1 MKLFNSHNLRLG
13 PGEEL
18 DLFLNGKLRIIQ
30 SKNGYRF
37 SVDAV
42 LLADFATVRKGDVV
56 VDLGTGCGVILLILL
71 LKKEISYA
79 VGIEIQKPLACQAYR
94 NAILNGFQDKMYVIV
109 GDVKRIP
116 LVQGFADVVVCNPPY
131 RKRGSGKINPDP
143 CKAIARHELLIS
155 LDEIILSAKSILK
168 KKGRL
173 AMIYPAERM
182 AEVIAKLKKYDFEPK
197 RIQIAYPELSSR
209 ATLFM
214 IEAYLNARPGL
225 IIEPPIIDQNSRIID
240 NRLTYGNI

>member
-1 MKLFNSHNLRLG
+1 MKLFNSHNPKLR
-13 PGEEL
+13 PEEEL
-18 DLFLNGKLRIIQ
+18 DLFLDGRLRIIQ
-30 SKNGYRF
+30 SKHGYRF

-42 LLADFATVRKGDVV
+42 LLADFVTVRKGDVV

-71 LKKEISYA
+71 LKKEISCA
-79 VGIEIQKPLACQAYR
+79 IGIEIQKLLACQAHR
-94 NAILNGFQDKMYVIV
+94 NAILNGFQNKMHIII
-109 GDVKRIP
+109 GDVKKIP
-116 LVQGFADVVVCNPPY
+116 LAQNIADVVVCNPPY

-182 AEVIAKLKKYDFEPK
+182 AEVIAKLKKYSFEPK
-197 RIQIAYPELSSR
+197 RVQIAYPELSSR

-225 IIEPPIIDQNSRIID
+225 IIEPPIIDQNNTTID
-240 NRLTYGNI
+240 NKVGYGSI

>member
-1 MKLFNSHNLRLG
+1 MKLFNSHSLKLR
-13 PGEEL
+13 PEEEL

-42 LLADFATVRKGDVV
+42 WLADFATVRKGDVV

-79 VGIEIQKPLACQAYR
+79 VGVEIQKLLACQAHR
-94 NAILNGFQDKMYVIV
+94 NAILNGFKNKMYVVV
-109 GDVKRIP
+109 GDVKSIP
-116 LVQGFADVVVCNPPY
+116 LAQNFADVVVCNPPY
-131 RKRGSGKINPDP
+131 RKKGSGRINPDP
-143 CKAIARHELLIS
+143 SKAIARHELLIS
-155 LDEIILSAKSILK
+155 LDEIILAAKRILK

-182 AEVIAKLKKYDFEPK
+182 AEVIAKLKKYSFEPK
-197 RIQIAYPELSSR
+197 RIQIVYPELSSR
-209 ATLFM
+209 ATLFKAK
-214 IEAYLNARPGL
+214 AYLNARSGL
-225 IIEPPIIDQNSRIID
+225 IVEPPIIDQNEKI
-240 NRLTYGNI
+240 TG